1 MDSQNFF
8 PQRLKRGLGKLRMG
22 SESPV
27 RRLILKQQVKG
38 LRRQRQPVKLVI
50 GAGPTRYEGWLSTD
64 LPVLDALNTR
74 HWSSIFEP
82 GDIDRILAEHVME
95 HWTEEELRRFL
106 RIVSPYLSKE
116 GAIRIAVPD
125 GFHPDQHYIDWV
137 KPGGI
142 GCGADDH
149 KVLYNCLTITAL
161 LSGEHYEV
169 RLLEY
174 FDECG
179 EFHRVAWKAED
190 GFVQRSADNDLRN
203 KESPLSYTSLIVD
216 VFPASETDI
225 QTYEVG
231 NL

>member
-1 MDSQNFF
+1 MSSQNIFL
-8 PQRLKRGLGKLRMG
+8 QRLKRSLGKLRKG

-27 RRLILKQQVKG
+27 RRHILRQQVKG

-50 GAGPTRYEGWLSTD
+50 GAGPTSYEGWLSAD
-64 LPVLDALNTR
+64 LPVLDALNPQ
-74 HWSSIFEP
+74 HWRSIFEP

-95 HWTEEELRRFL
+95 HWTEEELGCFL
-106 RIVSPYLSKE
+106 RIVRPYLSKQ

-137 KPGGI
+137 KPGGT

-149 KVLYNCLTITAL
+149 KVLYNYLTITAF

-174 FDECG
+174 FDEG
-179 EFHRVAWKAED
+179 GKFHRIAWAAED

-203 KESPLSYTSLIVD
+203 RGHPLSYTSLILD
-216 VFPASETDI
+216 AFPETK
-225 QTYEVG
+225 TKGKE
-231 NL
+231 

>member
-1 MDSQNFF
+1 MSSQNIFL
-8 PQRLKRGLGKLRMG
+8 QRLKRSLGRLRNG

-27 RRLILKQQVKG
+27 RRRILKQQVKG

-50 GAGPTRYEGWLSTD
+50 GAGATSYEGWLSTD
-64 LPVLDALNTR
+64 LPVLNALNPR

-95 HWTEEELRRFL
+95 HWTEEELGCFL
-106 RIVSPYLSKE
+106 RIVRPYLSKG

-137 KPGGI
+137 RPGGT

-149 KVLYNCLTITAL
+149 KVLYNYLTTTTL

-169 RLLEY
+169 ELLEY
-174 FDECG
+174 FDESG
-179 EFHRVAWKAED
+179 EFHRIAWKAED

-203 KESPLSYTSLIVD
+203 RGHPLSYTSLILD
-216 VFPASETDI
+216 AFPETKIKDK
-225 QTYEVG
+225 E
-231 NL
+231 